1 MGWIMDGTSQS
12 ICTNWTERLKPFG
25 QRAIP
30 PSPRWIRESI
40 HSKSKWTI
48 ARGRQIVIYD
58 VSGASRTG
66 PYFAVLYLWFEKGK
80 IRCFCC
86 DWCCLIVA
94 CATELRRR
102 KAALEGASRAVKF
115 HLMSLFFSGQ
125 PTLSGLSRFLPHIAT
140 SGALRECGAAST
152 FV

>member
-1 MGWIMDGTSQS
+1 MYRNKYYKFATLFLAYPRPLLPRVYKGRGDNVTANGIQGVKGTSRIGWIMDGTSQS

-66 PYFAVLYLWFEKGK
+66 PYFAVLYLWFERGK

-86 DWCCLIVA
+86 D
-94 CATELRRR
+94 
-102 KAALEGASRAVKF
+102 
-115 HLMSLFFSGQ
+115 
-125 PTLSGLSRFLPHIAT
+125 
-140 SGALRECGAAST
+140 
-152 FV
+152 

>member
-1 MGWIMDGTSQS
+1 MYKNKYIFQIFHPFLAYPRPLLPRVDKFRGDYVTANSILYREERALRIGRIMDGTSQS

-86 DWCCLIVA
+86 D
-94 CATELRRR
+94 
-102 KAALEGASRAVKF
+102 
-115 HLMSLFFSGQ
+115 
-125 PTLSGLSRFLPHIAT
+125 
-140 SGALRECGAAST
+140 
-152 FV
+152 